1 MPWINPY
8 KQMVNTRTL
17 YKFEGEFFNKKEYKY
32 LLRRLTLKKLN
43 AIAKHV
49 WNKERISYA
58 MPTIRF
64 GKGIHHC
71 GQPVSWCDGT
81 TIELIPEQREI
92 STLLHEL
99 VHAAGHYLHNAKF
112 VNTYVKY
119 LTKYTSIPKKELVNT
134 MKEYNVDLPKKY
146 RK

>member
-1 MPWINPY
+1 
-8 KQMVNTRTL
+8 MVNTRTL

-71 GQPVSWCDGT
+71 GQ
-81 TIELIPEQREI
+81 
-92 STLLHEL
+92 H
-99 VHAAGHYLHNAKF
+99 
-112 VNTYVKY
+112 
-119 LTKYTSIPKKELVNT
+119 
-134 MKEYNVDLPKKY
+134 
-146 RK
+146 

>member
-1 MPWINPY
+1 MPWINQY

-49 WNKERISYA
+49 WSKERISYA

-81 TIELIPEQREI
+81 TI
-92 STLLHEL
+92 EL

-119 LTKYTSIPKKELVNT
+119 LTKYTSIPKKELVRT

>member
-1 MPWINPY
+1 MI
-8 KQMVNTRTL
+8 NTRTL
-17 YKFEGEFFNKKEYKY
+17 YKFEYEFFSKKEYRH
-32 LLRRLTLKKLN
+32 LLKRLTLKKLT

-49 WNKERISYA
+49 WIKERISHT

-64 GKGIHHC
+64 GKGVYH
-71 GQPVSWCDGT
+71 GGRTASWCDGV
-81 TIELIPEQREI
+81 TIELTPDQREI

-99 VHAAGHYLHNAKF
+99 VHAAGHGYHNAKF